1 MSVLGFAILAGL
13 IIAGALV
20 VVLSENIVHAAVALA
35 FTFFFVAGLYVLLG
49 SPLLAV
55 IQFAVN
61 AAAIPILTLFIIMTT
76 QSRRI
81 RPASGVFYL
90 VAGFLAL
97 VFLVGLWGYLGAPE
111 TGHLALHG
119 LWADSGSSEIAFRP
133 LGPEGLGV
141 RLLTVTLLP
150 FEVASVLL
158 LLAMVGAV
166 VLARRR
172 EE

>member
-1 MSVLGFAILAGL
+1 MSLWAFAILAAL
-13 IIAGALV
+13 VLAGAMV
-20 VVLSENIVHAAVALA
+20 AVLSENIVHAAVALA

-61 AAAIPILTLFIIMTT
+61 AAAIPILTLFVIMTT
-76 QSRRI
+76 QSRRV
-81 RPASGVFYL
+81 RPARGVFYA
-90 VAGFLAL
+90 VAAGLALLFLAA
-97 VFLVGLWGYLGAPE
+97 LWRHLGAGE
-111 TGHLALHG
+111 RIVYALN
-119 LWADSGSSEIAFRP
+119 
-133 LGPEGLGV
+133 PEGLGE
-141 RLLTVTLLP
+141 RLLTDTLLA

>member
-13 IIAGALV
+13 VLAGALV

-35 FTFFFVAGLYVLLG
+35 FTFFFIAGLYVLLG

-76 QSRRI
+76 QSRRV
-81 RPASGVFYL
+81 RPAAGVFYL
-90 VAGFLAL
+90 VAGALAVVFLA
-97 VFLVGLWGYLGAPE
+97 GLWAYLGAPQE
-111 TGHLALHG
+111 
-119 LWADSGSSEIAFRP
+119 AFRP
-133 LGPEGLGV
+133 LSPEGLGV

-172 EE
+172 EA

>member
-1 MSVLGFAILAGL
+1 MSVVGFAILAGL
-13 IIAGALV
+13 ILAGALV
-20 VVLSENIVHAAVALA
+20 AVLSENIVHAAVALA
-35 FTFFFVAGLYVLLG
+35 FTFFFIAGLYVLLG

-97 VFLVGLWGYLGAPE
+97 VFLAGLWGYLGAPE
-111 TGHLALHG
+111 T
-119 LWADSGSSEIAFRP
+119 AFRP